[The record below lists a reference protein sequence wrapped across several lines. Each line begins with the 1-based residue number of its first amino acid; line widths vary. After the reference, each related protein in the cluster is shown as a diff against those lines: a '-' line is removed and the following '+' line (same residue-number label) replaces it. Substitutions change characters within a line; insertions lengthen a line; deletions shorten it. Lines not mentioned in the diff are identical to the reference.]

1 MKKLLSVIAGILFIA
16 NSFAQ
21 INEGKIKYNVSFSSS
36 DPAMQA
42 QLSMLNG
49 TSMTMH
55 FSADFNRVEMNM
67 GMFMTTKTIIDNKTK
82 AGITLMDGMMGKK
95 AMKIDNV
102 TVPDEDGEEEA
113 DIQIEKTN
121 DTKKIAGYKC
131 TKYILTSE
139 DGTAN
144 YWVTTELDIN
154 KEGVKYMNS
163 KVEGFPLEF
172 EMSQQG
178 MVMTFTA
185 TEVLKSLK
193 GINKK
198 EIFSME
204 IPEGYELMSEDDLKK
219 MGGM

>member
-1 MKKLLSVIAGILFIA
+1 
-16 NSFAQ
+16 
-21 INEGKIKYNVSFSSS
+21 
-36 DPAMQA
+36 
-42 QLSMLNG
+42 
-49 TSMTMH
+49 
-55 FSADFNRVEMNM
+55 
-67 GMFMTTKTIIDNKTK
+67 
-82 AGITLMDGMMGKK
+82 GKK